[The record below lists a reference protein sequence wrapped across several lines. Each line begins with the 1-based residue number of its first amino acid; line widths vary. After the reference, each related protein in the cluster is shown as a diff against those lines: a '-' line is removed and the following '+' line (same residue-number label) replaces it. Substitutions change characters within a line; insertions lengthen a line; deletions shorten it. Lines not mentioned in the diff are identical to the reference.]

1 MSPCLKGCLLNILN
15 PLADKVLQTLASSA
29 ALEAVYQTTD
39 SKDAPVAVFRLHL
52 KHACG
57 CRSIKFKEKGFYV
70 HSGEGNTTDHFEL
83 CSEISTKAPEAGQ
96 SVELEMQK

>member
-15 PLADKVLQTLASSA
+15 NVLQNLASSA
-29 ALEAVYQTTD
+29 ALEAVDQTTD
-39 SKDAPVAVFRLHL
+39 SKDPPVAVFRLHL

-70 HSGEGNTTDHFEL
+70 DSGEGYTTDHFKV
-83 CSEISTKAPEAGQ
+83 CSEISTK
-96 SVELEMQK
+96 